1 MLRPPQSHAAPTTR
15 SGQLRLLQHR
25 SPKSQFLPIPGAR
38 LPPGRAAAFPACR
51 AGFAAAPSLAEWGV
65 FNRFHP
71 NFLQARAWGWG
82 GGCKIAPSEVPPAQS
97 FLFPGIKPRSGF
109 WGIANTKDQL

>member
-25 SPKSQFLPIPGAR
+25 SLKSQFLPIPGAR
-38 LPPGRAAAFPACR
+38 LPPGRDAAFPAGQGLRQLR
-51 AGFAAAPSLAEWGV
+51 AWRRGV

-109 WGIANTKDQL
+109 WGIANTKEQL